1 MTARSLRPWLLA
13 FLLLLPSAARAQG
26 KVQVTVHVI
35 HASKAPGKV
44 DPRLAQLKKQL
55 AAFAF
60 RSYTLHRVQVLT
72 LALGATGEVD
82 LPGARTLFVTPKGR
96 DAQGKLKVHL
106 RIDKV
111 VDATYLIANG
121 GTLIVGGPRH
131 GEGTMILAITQS
143 ATR

>member
-1 MTARSLRPWLLA
+1 MTPRSYGPWLFAL
-13 FLLLLPSAARAQG
+13 LLLLPAAARAQG
-26 KVQVTVHVI
+26 EVRVTVHVI

-44 DPRLAQLKKQL
+44 DPRLAQLEKQL

-82 LPGARTLFVTPKGR
+82 LPGARKLLVTPKGR

-106 RIDKV
+106 RIEKV
-111 VDATYLIANG
+111 VDATYLIADG

-131 GEGTMILAITQS
+131 GEGTMILAVTQS
-143 ATR
+143 TAR